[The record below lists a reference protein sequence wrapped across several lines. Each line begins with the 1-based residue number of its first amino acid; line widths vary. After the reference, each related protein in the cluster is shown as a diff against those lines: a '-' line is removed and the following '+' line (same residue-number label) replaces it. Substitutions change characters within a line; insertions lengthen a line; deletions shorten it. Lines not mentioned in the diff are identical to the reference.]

1 MRRYY
6 LKEREMIKET
16 EAIICNRC
24 GKEIVVR
31 NGEPREGVFS
41 ADCEWGYFSEKDG
54 ERHHFDLCEE
64 CYDGV
69 TREFL
74 IEADKE
80 ERTELKIKTKRMD
93 RKINVRCMF
102 VGMRRDDA
110 ASLSLSDGAYDAV

>member
-41 ADCEWGYFSEKDG
+41 ANGGIF
-54 ERHHFDLCEE
+54 R
-64 CYDGV
+64 
-69 TREFL
+69 R
-74 IEADKE
+74 
-80 ERTELKIKTKRMD
+80 RTEKGIILICANLVMM
-93 RKINVRCMF
+93 I
-102 VGMRRDDA
+102 
-110 ASLSLSDGAYDAV
+110 L

>member
-41 ADCEWGYFSEKDG
+41 RRLRMGVFFG
-54 ERHHFDLCEE
+54 EGRRKASFDLCES
-64 CYDGV
+64 CYDDLV
-69 TREFL
+69 SSF
-74 IEADKE
+74 
-80 ERTELKIKTKRMD
+80 KIP
-93 RKINVRCMF
+93 V
-102 VGMRRDDA
+102 DA
-110 ASLSLSDGAYDAV
+110 E

>member
-41 ADCEWGYFSEKDG
+41 ADCEWGYFSE
-54 ERHHFDLCEE
+54 
-64 CYDGV
+64 
-69 TREFL
+69 
-74 IEADKE
+74 
-80 ERTELKIKTKRMD
+80 RTEKGIILICANLVMM
-93 RKINVRCMF
+93 I
-102 VGMRRDDA
+102 
-110 ASLSLSDGAYDAV
+110 L

>member
-41 ADCEWGYFSEKDG
+41 ADCEWGYF
-54 ERHHFDLCEE
+54 R
-64 CYDGV
+64 
-69 TREFL
+69 R
-74 IEADKE
+74 
-80 ERTELKIKTKRMD
+80 RTEKGIILICANLVMM
-93 RKINVRCMF
+93 I
-102 VGMRRDDA
+102 
-110 ASLSLSDGAYDAV
+110 L

>member
-54 ERHHFDLCEE
+54 ERHHFDLCES
-64 CYDGV
+64 CYDDLV
-69 TREFL
+69 SSFK
-74 IEADKE
+74 IPVDA
-80 ERTELKIKTKRMD
+80 ERNIKTKRMD

>member
-41 ADCEWGYFSEKDG
+41 ADWGIF
-54 ERHHFDLCEE
+54 R
-64 CYDGV
+64 
-69 TREFL
+69 R
-74 IEADKE
+74 
-80 ERTELKIKTKRMD
+80 RTEKGIILICANLVMM
-93 RKINVRCMF
+93 I
-102 VGMRRDDA
+102 
-110 ASLSLSDGAYDAV
+110 L